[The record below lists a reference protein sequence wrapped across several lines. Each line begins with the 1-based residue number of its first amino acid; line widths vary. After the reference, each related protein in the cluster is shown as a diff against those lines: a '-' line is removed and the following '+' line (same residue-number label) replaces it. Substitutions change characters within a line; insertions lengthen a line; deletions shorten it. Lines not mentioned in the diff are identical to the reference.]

1 MRSLFLTFAIAT
13 FVASYGQ
20 SQNEI
25 THQPEGKRAAATFGI
40 LQGGG
45 ALVGVDLEVLVTNR
59 LGIQAGAGW
68 MAFGTGLNYHLKP
81 GIRSSFISLQYW
93 NQGMGDRFVQS
104 AVGPNFVYRGKKWFT
119 CQLGLGR
126 TLKKGPQFPVNREF
140 PPVILLYSIGAY
152 VPF

>member
-1 MRSLFLTFAIAT
+1 MRSLTFSLVVTILL
-13 FVASYGQ
+13 ASYAH
-20 SQNEI
+20 SQTEI
-25 THQPEGKRAAATFGI
+25 SQPEEKRAAATIGI

-45 ALVGVDLEVLVTNR
+45 ALVGVDLEVLATKR
-59 LGIQAGAGW
+59 FGIQAGAGL
-68 MAFGTGLNYHLKP
+68 MAFGAGLNYHLKP

-119 CQLGLGR
+119 CQIGLGK
-126 TLKKGPQFPVNREF
+126 TIKKGPQFPDGKDF
-140 PPVILLYSIGAY
+140 PPVMLLYSIGAY